1 MSVKNTIKKFMSIF
15 LIINM
20 LGCGISLILQSGLGS
35 DAITLLNEGIHL
47 KLGVN
52 YTVAGLIYNGILLL
66 LALLLNKKGLGL
78 GSCVYVLL
86 AGAFIDLYTY
96 LLLNFNI
103 GSLDIIIRNIS
114 FLMGHMLMCGGFA
127 MLIKFDIGM
136 SPLDAILIYIE
147 NNFKYSYKALKT
159 IADILFLILGVFL
172 GGNLG
177 FGTLFSILCTGTT
190 ISIFSKLISTNKKIY
205 FSNI

>member
-1 MSVKNTIKKFMSIF
+1 MSVIKKFMFVF

-35 DAITLLNEGIHL
+35 DSITLLNEGIHL

-52 YTVAGLIYNGILLL
+52 YTIAGLIYNGTLLFI
-66 LALLLNKKGLGL
+66 ALLLNKKNLGL

-86 AGAFIDLYTY
+86 AGIFIDFYIY
-96 LLLNFNI
+96 LLLDFNI
-103 GSLDIIIRNIS
+103 GSLGTTIKIMSFII
-114 FLMGHMLMCGGFA
+114 GHILMCTGFA

-147 NNFKYSYKALKT
+147 DNFRYSYKVLKT
-159 IADILFLILGVFL
+159 IADVLFLILGIYL
-172 GGNLG
+172 GGNIG

-190 ISIFSKLISTNKKIY
+190 ISIVSKVISINKKRYYSSI
-205 FSNI
+205 